1 MSSFFRPHRAGLA
14 VLLVACALTRAG
26 VSRAED
32 SKKAQCAAAY
42 EKSQEL
48 RAAGSLKAANENLV
62 VCAQEFCPAFVQT
75 DCAQWLTEV
84 QRELPTI
91 VFVAKD
97 KSGEDTSAVAVSMDG
112 AELMKQL
119 DGKAIIIDPGPHTFR
134 FELEG
139 AEPVEQQVVIR
150 QGQKDR
156 VIAVSFGPA
165 GADGPGESPYAGAK
179 GPAAADAGE
188 STTGPGPLRPY
199 AYIAGGVGA
208 AGIIGFAVL
217 GAIGKAEENDLRD
230 SGCSP
235 NCSRSDTD
243 AIKTKYIVAD
253 VLLGVG
259 IAGLG
264 TGVALFFLSQPKH
277 EEPKDTARGLKFDV
291 RAAPGA
297 AFATVDGRF

>member
-1 MSSFFRPHRAGLA
+1 MSSFFRPHRAGLV
-14 VLLVACALTRAG
+14 VLLVAFALTRAG
-26 VSRAED
+26 ISHAED

-48 RAAGSLKAANENLV
+48 RAAGSLKAANESLV

-97 KSGEDTSAVAVSMDG
+97 KAGEDTSAVAVSMDG

-119 DGKAIIIDPGPHTFR
+119 DGKAVIIDPGPHAFR
-134 FELEG
+134 FEFEG

-156 VIAVSFGPA
+156 VIAVSFAPP
-165 GADGPGESPYAGAK
+165 GADTPGESPYAGAK
-179 GPAAADAGE
+179 GQAAADAGQ
-188 STTGPGPLRPY
+188 SNGPGPLRMY

-264 TGVALFFLSQPKH
+264 TGVALFFLSQPKK